1 MTVSADTFSYIS
13 ELVRRESAIRLAP
26 GKEYLV
32 ESRLLPLAR
41 KQGMQ
46 GDHAVDQFVRKLK
59 AAPNPAEI
67 SVIVEALT
75 TTETSFFRDSTPFTT
90 LRTELLPA
98 LHTRGG
104 GVPRSLRVWSAAAS
118 TGQEAYS
125 IGMTLQEAGHEQFS
139 IFGTDLNTVVLEQ
152 ARQGLY
158 SQLEVNRG
166 LPAPMLVKYFDR
178 VGAGWQV
185 KDTLRRKMRFEQ
197 HNLLR
202 PFPPSAHYD
211 IVFLRNVLIYFDL
224 PVKQDILARVKRVL
238 SPGGF
243 LVLGA
248 AETTVGVDNGWER
261 LDIARS
267 SVYRL
272 PGGKQ

>member
-1 MTVSADTFSYIS
+1 MTVSEDTFRFIS
-13 ELVRRESAIRLAP
+13 ELVRKESAIRLQP

-41 KQGMQ
+41 KKGHT
-46 GDHAVDQFVRKLK
+46 GDRAVDQFVRKLK
-59 AAPNPAEI
+59 TAPDRAQI

-75 TTETSFFRDSTPFTT
+75 TNETSFFRDSTPFTA
-90 LRTELLPA
+90 LRTEMLPA
-98 LHTRGG
+98 LNTRG
-104 GVPRSLRVWSAAAS
+104 PRPLRIWSAAAS

-125 IGMTLQEAGHEQFS
+125 IGMTLLEAGHENFT
-139 IFGTDLNTVVLEQ
+139 IFGSDLNSVVLEQ

-178 VGAGWQV
+178 VGASWQV
-185 KDTLRRKMRFEQ
+185 KDTLRRKTSFAQ
-197 HNLLR
+197 HNLLH
-202 PFPPSAHYD
+202 PFPPSMQYD

-224 PVKQDILARVKRVL
+224 AVKQDILQRIKKTL
-238 SPGGF
+238 TPGGF

-248 AETTVGVDNGWER
+248 AETTVGIDPAWER
-261 LDIARS
+261 LNLART

-272 PGGKQ
+272 AGGN